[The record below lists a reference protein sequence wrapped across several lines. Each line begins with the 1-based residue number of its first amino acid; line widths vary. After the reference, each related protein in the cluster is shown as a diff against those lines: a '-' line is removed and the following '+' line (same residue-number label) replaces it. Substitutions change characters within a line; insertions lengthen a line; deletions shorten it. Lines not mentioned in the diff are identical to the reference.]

1 MAILIVA
8 VLNTEQAAALL
19 LLSTSARTTI
29 RTHGLL
35 AGFTPLV
42 WLVTV
47 LTAGGGL
54 LVAGVVK
61 HADNVLK
68 TYATAVAIL
77 ATCAFT
83 AVSTGVLPSVGFM
96 QGLLLVI
103 GSMFLYNSP
112 LPSPP
117 SLPRRRRA

>member
-1 MAILIVA
+1 MH
-8 VLNTEQAAALL
+8 
-19 LLSTSARTTI
+19 
-29 RTHGLL
+29 THG
-35 AGFTPLV
+35 AP
-42 WLVTV
+42 
-47 LTAGGGL
+47 TAHAWCVSRQQAGGL

-83 AVSTGVLPSVGFM
+83 AVSTGVLPSLGFM

-103 GSMFLYNSP
+103 GSMFLYNAP
-112 LPSPP
+112 LPK
-117 SLPRRRRA
+117 LRLRRA

>member
-1 MAILIVA
+1 MVWRGERYQ
-8 VLNTEQAAALL
+8 VEVGEGH
-19 LLSTSARTTI
+19 AR
-29 RTHGLL
+29 RE
-35 AGFTPLV
+35 
-42 WLVTV
+42 
-47 LTAGGGL
+47 GGGL

-112 LPSPP
+112 LPSLP
-117 SLPRRRRA
+117 SLPRLRRD